1 MLFKKLCLN
10 LDALS
15 HFHFTPKLVIEDMS
29 IQMNVPTL
37 AMEEIAH
44 IVVSDAAMLEPEK
57 VFSGKGDVKE
67 ETELTQADRER
78 QRANKKRKF
87 KAKAAERS
95 AKRARDNTS
104 LNHNDDKEE

>member
-1 MLFKKLCLN
+1 MLFKKLCLK

-15 HFHFTPKLVIEDMS
+15 HFHFTPKPVIEDMS

-44 IVVSDAAMLEPEK
+44 IAVSDAVMLALEE

-78 QRANKKRKF
+78 KRANMKKKF
-87 KAKAAERS
+87 KAKATERS
-95 AKRARDNTS
+95 AKRARDNTL